1 MNNQLKL
8 MGANRASDNAIQG
21 RNSMDNDKEMTELQ
35 KDFFLLQGKLKTIES
50 SFDQRL
56 KYFDQ

>member
-1 MNNQLKL
+1 

-35 KDFFLLQGKLKTIES
+35 KDFFLL
-50 SFDQRL
+50 
-56 KYFDQ
+56 